1 MTGIPIKD
9 VCKDIVLEQTRED
22 FSIVLTDAIFDVWL
36 LIGDSGWNRR
46 GYREAFDAVED
57 QFYPKEEK
65 PKKDYSVDEHLPF
78 DEYF

>member
-1 MTGIPIKD
+1 
-9 VCKDIVLEQTRED
+9 
-22 FSIVLTDAIFDVWL
+22 LTDAIFDVWL